1 MPLNDVRLLNDL
13 LFDNL
18 FSVLKKKKTR
28 ASAGFCT
35 WDWANLEICKD
46 WRIEAG
52 EQPFGK
58 GTGGSLM
65 AR

>member
-18 FSVLKKKKTR
+18 FSVLKKKPR

-35 WDWANLEICKD
+35 WANLEICKD
-46 WRIEAG
+46 WGIEAG